1 MARPREYDAAR
12 ALDDIQRVFWA
23 RGYHGTSLQDLEAAT
38 GLRKQTLYR
47 EFGNKDAMYAR
58 ALALYLDRD
67 VGALIQGITG
77 EVEMRPRLTAL
88 FNAVLAPVRAGDR
101 SGCFL
106 CNASVDHAG
115 ADPAIAEMVQNGLE
129 ATRRL
134 MADTLALDARYRD
147 DDAARRAAS
156 IRLTTGYFG
165 LRVMIRAGTPLDQ
178 LETVAQ
184 TVIDNV

>member
-12 ALDDIQRVFWA
+12 ALDDIQRTFWA

-67 VGALIQGITG
+67 VAALVAGITD
-77 EVEMRPRLTAL
+77 ETEMRPRLAAL
-88 FNAVLAPVRAGDR
+88 FGAVLAPVRDGDR

-115 ADPAIAEMVQNGLE
+115 ADPNIAEMVQNGLE

-134 MADTLALDARYRD
+134 MADALALDPRYRD
-147 DDAARRAAS
+147 DDTARRAGS

-165 LRVMIRAGTPLDQ
+165 VRVMIRAGTPLDQ
-178 LETVAQ
+178 LEIVAQ
-184 TVIDNV
+184 TLIDSV